1 MLQVADTD
9 LPVLEVDSV
18 IEILENPKEYEN
30 EFMFSN
36 EIFKQLSSIFENH
49 AIKEIKQYSDE
60 SETLEIR
67 NPANILNNWVIA
79 DQFNEIANSK
89 NPRLYNPM
97 YSLIDRKKILPF
109 LHNVDHC
116 KDRKRDSTEPNKS
129 DASNNNST
137 KPKHE
142 RERYQTKIDRLNQ
155 RSPLVATKTVPS
167 ICMNEYTVLS
177 RSQTPQIRPSLQIAS
192 TPGISSSTGHTI
204 VKYTSQPGR
213 CRVFSVRQAK

>member
-18 IEILENPKEYEN
+18 IEILGNPNEYEN

-49 AIKEIKQYSDE
+49 AIKEIKQHSNGSD
-60 SETLEIR
+60 TLEIR
-67 NPANILNNWVIA
+67 NPANILNSWVIA
-79 DQFNEIANSK
+79 DQFNEIASSK
-89 NPRLYNPM
+89 NPRLYSPM

-116 KDRKRDSTEPNKS
+116 KDRKRDSTEPNKT

-155 RSPLVATKTVPS
+155 RSPLVATKSVPA
-167 ICMNEYTVLS
+167 IRMHEYPASS
-177 RSQTPQIRPSLQIAS
+177 RSQNLQIRPSLQIAS
-192 TPGISSSTGHTI
+192 TPGISSTGHTI